1 MPKYETLKEAG
12 YTHVCMSGNGRHILR
27 NEDGKYELWAVCK
40 NCASSALIYKNTH
53 LEFVSSNVHVSG

>member
-12 YTHVCMSGNGRHILR
+12 YTHVCTSGPGKHILR
-27 NEDGKYELWAVCK
+27 NEDGGYELWVANK

-53 LEFVSSNVHVSG
+53 LEFVTANVHVSG